1 MSSCNDCAYW
11 RSSETGRGE
20 YETGTCHFNP
30 PIGSEDASAL
40 LPVQSENP
48 AYKSLR
54 MQLEKATCQL
64 SELQKLNRY
73 PGNIGKCFDEI
84 KEIQLG
90 IRAAEGQIAI
100 IKEKM
105 AIEEKFVF
113 ESRLIMYKKGL
124 WPTTVA
130 TDICGRWV
138 AQ

>member
-1 MSSCNDCAYW
+1 
-11 RSSETGRGE
+11 
-20 YETGTCHFNP
+20 
-30 PIGSEDASAL
+30 
-40 LPVQSENP
+40 
-48 AYKSLR
+48 